1 MSDPHLNG
9 MAESQSFGNGDG
21 PRDPA
26 AQASSGIGG
35 PAHPAQP
42 MAGARPEVAVGAAF
56 VGGLALALLLR
67 RVRS

>member
-26 AQASSGIGG
+26 AGPASGIGG
-35 PAHPAQP
+35 PA
-42 MAGARPEVAVGAAF
+42 GGRPEVAVGAAF